1 MTVRIS
7 SYTRQADAS
16 KKIKTLEN
24 GDEQFF
30 VIRINHNFADT
41 YKAHWE
47 MATHEHRNGY
57 TSVLTIPTADYNG
70 QTTLKTGR
78 FNRKWLEKADLLLNN
93 NIEKYFNLWNQEKY
107 QELCN
112 EIHTDIAN
120 M

>member
-1 MTVRIS
+1 MIRIS
-7 SYTRQADAS
+7 SYTRQADANI
-16 KKIKTLEN
+16 KIKTLEN

-30 VIRINHNFADT
+30 VIRINHDFCNT

-47 MATHEHRNGY
+47 LATHEHRNGY

-78 FNRKWLEKADLLLNN
+78 FNRKWLEKAESVLTN
-93 NIEKYFNLWNQEKY
+93 NINKYFDIWQQEKY

-112 EIHTDIAN
+112 EIHKDIAN
-120 M
+120 I